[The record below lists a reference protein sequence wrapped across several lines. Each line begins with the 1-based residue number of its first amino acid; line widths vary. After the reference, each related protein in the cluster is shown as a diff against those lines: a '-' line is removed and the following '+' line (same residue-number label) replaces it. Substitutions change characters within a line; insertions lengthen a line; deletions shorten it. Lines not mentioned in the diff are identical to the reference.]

1 MRRLGAMA
9 AKHVS
14 EHTNALSIP
23 GAELSQHMMQKLRD
37 SVDINNYE
45 NKPVPR
51 TEDE

>member
-1 MRRLGAMA
+1 MRELEPMA
-9 AKHVS
+9 SKLLCEYTS
-14 EHTNALSIP
+14 ALSIP
-23 GAELSQHMMQKLRD
+23 VAELCQHMLQKLRD

>member
-1 MRRLGAMA
+1 MA

-14 EHTNALSIP
+14 EHVSVLSSP

-37 SVDINNYE
+37 SVDINKYE

>member
-1 MRRLGAMA
+1 MRELGPMA
-9 AKHVS
+9 AKLLS
-14 EHTNALSIP
+14 EHINGLSIP

-51 TEDE
+51 TENE

>member
-1 MRRLGAMA
+1 MQEFGPIA
-9 AKHVS
+9 AKLLSEHVS
-14 EHTNALSIP
+14 VLGIP
-23 GAELSQHMMQKLRD
+23 SAELSQHVMQKLRN